1 MSVGI
6 ACLVLIIGF
15 AINLPVFIAVISSN
29 LAYFFLAGDANP
41 MIAAQRIIGASENT
55 TLLAIPFFIFLGNL
69 LNHAGI
75 TRRLLHLSDV
85 LTGHMKG
92 GLAQSNVML
101 SALMGGMSA
110 SNVADCAML
119 CKMLVPEMT
128 RLGYGK
134 AFSTAV
140 TAAGSLITPII
151 PPCMADISF
160 IRRINSFWVTNT
172 GLAVGETCSK
182 ATINSAFSS
191 TGNCD
196 LNTVINSSF

>member
-15 AINLPVFIAVISSN
+15 AINLPVFIAVISSI

-75 TRRLLHLSDV
+75 TRRLLQLSDV

-128 RLGYGK
+128 RLGYG
-134 AFSTAV
+134 
-140 TAAGSLITPII
+140 
-151 PPCMADISF
+151 
-160 IRRINSFWVTNT
+160 
-172 GLAVGETCSK
+172 
-182 ATINSAFSS
+182 
-191 TGNCD
+191 
-196 LNTVINSSF
+196 